1 MNKPFISYLV
11 TCKNEGYSLQ
21 FLFDTLFKYK
31 DDAETIILDDY
42 SDDVDTLSV
51 LQNVEKNSN
60 GFFKVYKR
68 HLDKNYGEH
77 KNYGK
82 SLCKVKWVFQ
92 IDADEIPSEILMEN
106 LKDILKENEDVELF
120 WVPRINDFVG
130 VTQQHANNWGWRLTE
145 YKDRKIVNWPDY
157 QSRIFQNKEYIKW
170 ERKLH
175 ERIEHIKTYS
185 RFPEDIDFALIHNK
199 TIEKQENTN
208 LRYNKEFSED
218 DNKGFKV

>member
-1 MNKPFISYLV
+1 MNQPFISYLV
-11 TCKNEGYSLQ
+11 TCKNDGYSLQ
-21 FLFDTLFKYK
+21 PLLEELFKYK
-31 DDAETIILDDY
+31 DNAETVILDDY

-51 LQNVEKNSN
+51 LQNAEEHSD
-60 GFFKVYKR
+60 GFFKVYKH
-68 HLDKNYGEH
+68 HLNKNYGEH

-82 SLCKVKWVFQ
+82 SLCKGKWIFQ
-92 IDADEIPSEILMEN
+92 IDSDEMPSESLLDN

-130 VTQQHANNWGWRLTE
+130 VTQEHANKWGWRLTD
-145 YKDRKIVNWPDY
+145 YKDRKIVNWPDN

-175 ERIEHIKTYS
+175 ERIEHAKTFS
-185 RFPEDIDFALIHNK
+185 KFPESYDFALIHNK

-208 LRYNKEFSED
+208 LRYNREFSES
-218 DNKGFKV
+218 DNRGL